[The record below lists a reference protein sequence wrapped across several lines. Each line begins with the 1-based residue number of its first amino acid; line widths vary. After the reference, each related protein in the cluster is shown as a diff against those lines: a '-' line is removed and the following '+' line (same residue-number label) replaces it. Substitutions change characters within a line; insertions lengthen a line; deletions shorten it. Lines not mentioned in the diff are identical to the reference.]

1 MIAVTHRYGFPAAHV
16 LAHPELSDAENRRIY
31 GKCANPHGHG
41 HDYGLEVTVAG
52 EPDGATGHII
62 EPERLARIVRERVLD
77 RFAHRTLNDDPLFRE
92 RVPTA
97 EQIAMVVH
105 ERLREPVAAACG
117 GRLLRVRV
125 VETARNH
132 FDYGAMP

>member
-16 LAHPELSDAENRRIY
+16 LAHPSLSEPENRRIY

-52 EPDGATGHII
+52 EPDAHSGHVIDPSCL
-62 EPERLARIVRERVLD
+62 ERIVREVVLD
-77 RFAHRTLNDDPLFRE
+77 RFAHRTLNDDALFDG

-97 EQIAMVVH
+97 ENLALVVY
-105 ERLREPVAAACG
+105 ERLRGRIAAACT
-117 GRLLRVRV
+117 GRLLRVRI
-125 VETARNH
+125 VETSRNA
-132 FDYGAMP
+132 FVCGEMP